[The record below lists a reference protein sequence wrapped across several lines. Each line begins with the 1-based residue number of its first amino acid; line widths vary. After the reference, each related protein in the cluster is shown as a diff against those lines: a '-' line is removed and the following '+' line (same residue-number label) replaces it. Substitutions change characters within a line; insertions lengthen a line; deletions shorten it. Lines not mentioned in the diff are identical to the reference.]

1 MKEPYVS
8 NKRFIE
14 LYNSGYTDKEIADIC
29 GFKNYAYISNKIS
42 NLVCEGV
49 IEPRTNT
56 YIDKGKIRALHN
68 AGWSNDAIAKDMYI
82 KVASVMDALKEGKK
96 NG

>member
-1 MKEPYVS
+1 
-8 NKRFIE
+8 
-14 LYNSGYTDKEIADIC
+14 
-29 GFKNYAYISNKIS
+29 
-42 NLVCEGV
+42 V